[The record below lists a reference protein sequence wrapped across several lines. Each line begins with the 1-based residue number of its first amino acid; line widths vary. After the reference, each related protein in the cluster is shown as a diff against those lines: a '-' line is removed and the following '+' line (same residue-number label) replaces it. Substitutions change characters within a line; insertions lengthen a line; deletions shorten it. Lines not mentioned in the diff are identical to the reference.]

1 MPMIA
6 LMFVLTAVLI
16 AAAMGAPPTP
26 PPFQD
31 GDVVCF
37 VGDSITHSRK
47 YTPYIYD
54 YYLTRFPERHI
65 RFVNCGIAGDNAGG
79 AVRRLDW
86 DILSNRPTVA
96 SIMLGMNDV
105 NRGLYGKENP
115 SEQILAARKSALDNY
130 QRNMDTL
137 ATALAKS
144 GARLIFTT
152 PSIYDQTAQLAT
164 ENLFGVND
172 ALAECG
178 RIAQVLA
185 EKYGGTCVDFHGP
198 MTTLNA
204 ELQKADA
211 AFTLVGPDRV
221 HPGDPGQFVMAYL
234 YLKAQG
240 LGPTV
245 SRVVVDAATKSVET
259 ADNCSVSNLSVE
271 NGHVVFDLLER
282 SLPWPVESSAHP
294 ALAWVPAEAEL
305 NQETLAVK
313 LLDAGEYVLRVDG
326 QEVGKFSAAQL
337 AAGVNLA
344 LNDRMPQV
352 KQAHEVQAANLKRH
366 ATEVRLRSWAQVKIM
381 LMGAKI
387 NENDDEAVR
396 AYFADFLA
404 KNPGNAGYFASQF
417 ANYQKTRTELAPLR
431 AELERLTQ
439 SLWTLNQ
446 PRSHRYEIVR
456 VAP

>member
-1 MPMIA
+1 M
-6 LMFVLTAVLI
+6 LMFALVSALTAVLTD
-16 AAAMGAPPTP
+16 AAMAAPPTP

-31 GDVVCF
+31 GDIVCF

-65 RFVNCGIAGDNAGG
+65 RFVNCGIAGDSAGG

-86 DILSNRPTVA
+86 DILPNRPTVA

-105 NRGLYGKENP
+105 SRGLYGKENP
-115 SEQILAARKSALDNY
+115 SEQILASRKTALDNY
-130 QRNMDTL
+130 QRNMDAL
-137 ATALAKS
+137 AAALAKS
-144 GARLIFTT
+144 GARLIFLT

-178 RIAQVLA
+178 RMGQALA
-185 EKYGGTCVDFHGP
+185 EKYGGTGIDFHGP
-198 MTTLNA
+198 MTALNA
-204 ELQKADA
+204 ELQKTDP

-221 HPGDPGQFVMAYL
+221 HPGDPGMLVMAYL

-245 SRVVVDAATKSVET
+245 SRVVVDAAAESVET
-259 ADNCSVSNLSVE
+259 ADNCTVSNLSVE
-271 NGHVVFDLLER
+271 NGYVVFDLLER
-282 SLPWPVESSAHP
+282 ALPWPVENTARA
-294 ALAWVPAEAEL
+294 ALAWVPAEADL

-313 LLDAGEYVLRVDG
+313 LPGAGEYVLRVDG
-326 QEVGKFSAAQL
+326 RDVGRFSAAQL

-344 LNDRMPQV
+344 LNDQMPQV
-352 KQAHEVQAANLKRH
+352 KQAQEVQAANLKRH
-366 ATEVRLRSWAQVKIM
+366 ATEVRLRSWAQVKLM
-381 LMGAKI
+381 LLSAKVD
-387 NENDDEAVR
+387 ENDEDAVK
-396 AYFADFLA
+396 AYFTSFLA
-404 KNPGNAGYFASQF
+404 RVTTNNAYYASQF
-417 ANYQKTRTELAPLR
+417 ANYQKTRLELEPLR
-431 AELERLTQ
+431 ADLERQTK

-446 PRSHRYEIVR
+446 PRSHHYELAP